1 LGDLATIASSNP
13 DLIAFSLFYSF
24 IVT

>member
-13 DLIAFSLFYSF
+13 DLTAFSLFYSF